1 MQSAVRLLMYLRRV
15 VLQRRIDARDAA
27 NRLAD
32 RTMLAFANDHR
43 RCRRSLH
50 DHHHLAQPQKYDEP
64 SADMTTSACGAR
76 KRNAR
81 HQGRVV
87 ALYNSHSHT
96 FTRLVL
102 QIHTHPRLSSLQ
114 WLTAYDPCHSSVQ
127 MLLLD
132 TSALQRMIPSTDWT
146 TINDNLVRRLEVH
159 RSSAIR
165 LSRKEHATQPGR
177 RLTQLVMALP
187 VVDIPRRQH
196 RRLTRFVVKAVIQSL
211 RVVPLEVPGEYT
223 VMLEMVVDAILRS
236 HIVLELQRHV
246 RRKLA
251 QRLLCCS
258 AVFWLSASLNDRRQ
272 LALSYLSRYRT
283 QLLESDVELI
293 LQRFYH
299 WAVVNHPLSDAATH
313 AYARHFRRTRRHY
326 LRMPSLFATMR
337 AISVNALAIE
347 KFQTLSPISSPT
359 TTESVENYILHMHLV
374 QLSFRFR
381 QHRLPRNVSSGL
393 GPTRAVYYDKT
404 TQTVVTLGCWS
415 RLCFYVR
422 QIYPVYFWCHALTFQ
437 RVWED
442 RIMLGLLNV
451 PHDVREY
458 VAQLRQSQ
466 AISKLQELDMSEIE
480 IHDSWANDPALCP
493 LGLLVC
499 CFEDTRV
506 EHGHFTFR
514 SQWNTRLHAVSKP
527 TWETKVLPCFQF
539 ALARSPR
546 SPRVWLLVALIAH
559 YIQPTNAVLAHRLY
573 HHSLA
578 LAASDKRVTDV
589 VHYAFWRFYGS
600 LWRQLRRRYLPQLT
614 SAVNFHNKIKAQD
627 TTPIERALMVHALHG
642 DVATASAMYMTILSN
657 QPRDSVQLQD
667 HTHGVECTPARNDP
681 KRAKQLYKEALTVSK
696 HHVVSCCYA
705 LFLLAVCQPPRLHST
720 REAATRI
727 AEAKRASPT
736 WQADFA
742 VAHHCFFRYALV
754 AHPSESWAWLN
765 YALLMECIYEDAE
778 VADHMYRRGLALEEE
793 IKARRQTRN
802 PVAMYRAVLDATPKH
817 PHASWCLGLALLSLG
832 RHDEALPLLHPKKPP
847 NRGLLSAAS
856 ATFRSLSPLSIAA
869 ASDRGRQFH
878 RRGTTTSGSSSPTI
892 PAVRRVRGG
901 GDPSRPPSTTRPSPI
916 HTPPKLSKASAHI
929 ALVFQ
934 FQAVRR
940 PMDPTSL
947 LQFALVL
954 QHDPHRPDAFLAVA
968 RFFMQR
974 AVRCAQADDSF
985 PSTHL
990 STMVLK

>member
-499 CFEDTRV
+499 CFEDTR
-506 EHGHFTFR
+506 
-514 SQWNTRLHAVSKP
+514 
-527 TWETKVLPCFQF
+527 
-539 ALARSPR
+539 
-546 SPRVWLLVALIAH
+546 
-559 YIQPTNAVLAHRLY
+559 
-573 HHSLA
+573 
-578 LAASDKRVTDV
+578 
-589 VHYAFWRFYGS
+589 AFWRFYGS

-667 HTHGVECTPARNDP
+667 HTHGVECTPARRFYRRHVTCTTPVAFGVKSLVRALKYHHSARVKYEADPTRSAAVANYALHVHTFENDP

-802 PVAMYRAVLDATPKH
+802 P
-817 PHASWCLGLALLSLG
+817 
-832 RHDEALPLLHPKKPP
+832 
-847 NRGLLSAAS
+847 
-856 ATFRSLSPLSIAA
+856 

>member
-43 RCRRSLH
+43 WCRRSLH
-50 DHHHLAQPQKYDEP
+50 DHHHLAQPQQHDEP

-76 KRNAR
+76 KGNRR

-87 ALYNSHSHT
+87 ALYNRHSHT
-96 FTRLVL
+96 FTRLIL
-102 QIHTHPRLSSLQ
+102 QIHSHPRLSSLR
-114 WLTAYDPCHSSVQ
+114 WLTAYDPRHSSVQ
-127 MLLLD
+127 VLPLD
-132 TSALQRMIPSTDWT
+132 TRMIPSTDWT

-177 RLTQLVMALP
+177 RLIQLAMALP
-187 VVDIPRRQH
+187 VANIPRRQH
-196 RRLTRFVVKAVIQSL
+196 RRPTRFVLKAVIQSL
-211 RVVPLEVPGEYT
+211 RVVSLEVSGEYT
-223 VMLEMVVDAILRS
+223 VMLEMAVDAILRS

-251 QRLLCCS
+251 QRRAQDL
-258 AVFWLSASLNDRRQ
+258 AVLQWLRVQVKN
-272 LALSYLSRYRT
+272 RY
-283 QLLESDVELI
+283 Q
-293 LQRFYH
+293 Y
-299 WAVVNHPLSDAATH
+299 
-313 AYARHFRRTRRHY
+313 RHFHRTRRHY

-337 AISVNALAIE
+337 AISVNALVIE
-347 KFQTLSPISSPT
+347 KFQTLSPISSPI

-374 QLSFRFR
+374 QHTPHVVASLYASYYLTSPAVRCGYALWLLSESSPGSTTKAVHLLADMTVEMKTNGVLRALEVTFLRFVVMCNPPDVQGLLNYALYAQFVLQQYDVAERLFAAAVAFPQDDHFPLALKLSFRFR

-422 QIYPVYFWCHALTFQ
+422 QIYPVYFWYHALTFQ

-466 AISKLQELDMSEIE
+466 AISKLQEVDMSEIE

-499 CFEDTRV
+499 CFENTPAER
-506 EHGHFTFR
+506 GHSIFG
-514 SQWNTRLHAVSKP
+514 SQWNTRLHAVSKL
-527 TWETKVLPCFQF
+527 TWQTKVLPCFQF
-539 ALARSPR
+539 ALAKSPR

-578 LAASDKRVTDV
+578 LAASDKRVADV

-657 QPRDSVQLQD
+657 QPRDS
-667 HTHGVECTPARNDP
+667 NDP

-802 PVAMYRAVLDATPKH
+802 PT
-817 PHASWCLGLALLSLG
+817 
-832 RHDEALPLLHPKKPP
+832 
-847 NRGLLSAAS
+847 
-856 ATFRSLSPLSIAA
+856 
-869 ASDRGRQFH
+869 SDRGRQFH

-892 PAVRRVRGG
+892 PAVRRVRED

-916 HTPPKLSKASAHI
+916 HTPSKLSKASAHI

-934 FQAVRR
+934 FQAVRQ
-940 PMDPTSL
+940 PTDPTSL

>member
-43 RCRRSLH
+43 WCRRSLH
-50 DHHHLAQPQKYDEP
+50 DHHHLAQPQQHDEP

-76 KRNAR
+76 KGNRR

-87 ALYNSHSHT
+87 ALYNRHSHT
-96 FTRLVL
+96 FTRLIL
-102 QIHTHPRLSSLQ
+102 QIHSHPRLSSLR
-114 WLTAYDPCHSSVQ
+114 WLTAYDPRHSSVQ
-127 MLLLD
+127 VLPLD
-132 TSALQRMIPSTDWT
+132 TRMIPSTDWT

-177 RLTQLVMALP
+177 RLIQLAMALP
-187 VVDIPRRQH
+187 VANIPRRQH
-196 RRLTRFVVKAVIQSL
+196 RRPTRFVLKAVIQSL
-211 RVVPLEVPGEYT
+211 RVVSLEVSGEYT
-223 VMLEMVVDAILRS
+223 VMLEMAVDAILRS

-251 QRLLCCS
+251 QRRAQDL
-258 AVFWLSASLNDRRQ
+258 AVLQWLRVQVKN
-272 LALSYLSRYRT
+272 RY
-283 QLLESDVELI
+283 Q
-293 LQRFYH
+293 Y
-299 WAVVNHPLSDAATH
+299 
-313 AYARHFRRTRRHY
+313 RHFHRTRRHY

-337 AISVNALAIE
+337 AISVNALVIE
-347 KFQTLSPISSPT
+347 KFQTLSPISSPI

-374 QLSFRFR
+374 QHTPHVVASLYASYYLTSPAVRCGYALWLLSESSPGSTTKAVHLLADMTVEMKTNGVLRALEVTFLRF
-381 QHRLPRNVSSGL
+381 
-393 GPTRAVYYDKT
+393 
-404 TQTVVTLGCWS
+404 VVMCNPPD
-415 RLCFYVR
+415 V
-422 QIYPVYFWCHALTFQ
+422 Q
-437 RVWED
+437 
-442 RIMLGLLNV
+442 GLLNYALYAQFV
-451 PHDVREY
+451 LQQYDVAERLFAAA
-458 VAQLRQSQ
+458 VAFPQDDHFPL
-466 AISKLQELDMSEIE
+466 ALKEVDMSEIE

-499 CFEDTRV
+499 CFENTPAER
-506 EHGHFTFR
+506 GHSIFG
-514 SQWNTRLHAVSKP
+514 SQWNTRLHAVSKL
-527 TWETKVLPCFQF
+527 TWQTKVLPCFQF
-539 ALARSPR
+539 ALAKSPR

-578 LAASDKRVTDV
+578 LAASDKRVADV

-657 QPRDSVQLQD
+657 QPRDS
-667 HTHGVECTPARNDP
+667 NDP

-802 PVAMYRAVLDATPKH
+802 PT
-817 PHASWCLGLALLSLG
+817 
-832 RHDEALPLLHPKKPP
+832 
-847 NRGLLSAAS
+847 
-856 ATFRSLSPLSIAA
+856 
-869 ASDRGRQFH
+869 SDRGRQFH

-892 PAVRRVRGG
+892 PAVRRVRED

-916 HTPPKLSKASAHI
+916 HTPSKLSKASAHI

-934 FQAVRR
+934 FQAVRQ
-940 PMDPTSL
+940 PTDPTSL